1 MATGESVCLDTDS
14 AKEDACAQ
22 YDRVKAII
30 TIAKKN
36 GWDIEGLGLVPK
48 DLSAEPL
55 TLTKKQIQQRNKL
68 VKTILEKFSRAL
80 TSPVP
85 PDLEEYIR
93 NKDAESLLP
102 WEKEALDKAAAWRE
116 AVAEIRPQILTELR
130 RVLEATSET

>member
-1 MATGESVCLDTDS
+1 MGKGESVCLDTDS
-14 AKEDACAQ
+14 GKESACAQ
-22 YDRVKAII
+22 YDRVKAIV

-48 DLSAEPL
+48 DLSIEPL

-93 NKDAESLLP
+93 SKDAQTLLP

-116 AVAEIRPQILTELR
+116 AVAELRPQILNELR
-130 RVLEATSET
+130 RVLEVTSET